1 MGLRSYSAG
10 LEEGTVMDLRRYS
23 GGLEEFEVDLRNYSG
38 GLQEFYSG
46 GLEELLCWSCLLYTS
61 PSPRD

>member
-1 MGLRSYSAG
+1 MEVLTNYCAG

-23 GGLEEFEVDLRNYSG
+23 GGLEEFELDLRNYSG

-46 GLEELLCWSCLLYTS
+46 RLEELLCWS
-61 PSPRD
+61 